1 PDRRGA
7 TPPQQGGI
15 DLFEHADRNRGNK
28 LEGGPIADL
37 PLGSRSPLVG
47 ILFQVVDMAQDAI
60 HPGKGSDFRR
70 APGWHVFSVS
80 GRIPAT
86 AMNLIDAVIVL
97 AVGLGVYIGW
107 SRGLLGPLLAEATFL
122 ISYWVVLTHP
132 GLVSSL
138 TPAGVPRPLAMIG
151 LPVVLALAVGV
162 IGGMV
167 LGAVFRIPL
176 TRQLDKVLGAAVNGG
191 VAFVIVYVLLLGL
204 VGAGTVLGPITRAG
218 LIGSSQVGVMRTLLS
233 QYPQAAGVVPPG
245 ELVQLASATSTH
257 PIPFADLSQYAKVID
272 YYEHD
277 LRPALASSQLAPLVL
292 RLGSHIPVIGRPV
305 TVPKAVRH
313 ALAAP

>member
-1 PDRRGA
+1 
-7 TPPQQGGI
+7 
-15 DLFEHADRNRGNK
+15 
-28 LEGGPIADL
+28 
-37 PLGSRSPLVG
+37 
-47 ILFQVVDMAQDAI
+47 
-60 HPGKGSDFRR
+60 
-70 APGWHVFSVS
+70 
-80 GRIPAT
+80 
-86 AMNLIDAVIVL
+86 MNLIDAVIVL

-138 TPAGVPRPLAMIG
+138 APAGVPRPLAMIG

-245 ELVQLASATSTH
+245 ELGQLASATSTH

-292 RLGSHIPVIGRPV
+292 RLGSHIPVIGRQV
-305 TVPKAVRH
+305 TVPKT
-313 ALAAP
+313 

>member
-1 PDRRGA
+1 
-7 TPPQQGGI
+7 
-15 DLFEHADRNRGNK
+15 
-28 LEGGPIADL
+28 
-37 PLGSRSPLVG
+37 
-47 ILFQVVDMAQDAI
+47 
-60 HPGKGSDFRR
+60 
-70 APGWHVFSVS
+70 
-80 GRIPAT
+80 
-86 AMNLIDAVIVL
+86 MNLIDAVIVL

-245 ELVQLASATSTH
+245 ARQ
-257 PIPFADLSQYAKVID
+257 Q
-272 YYEHD
+272 
-277 LRPALASSQLAPLVL
+277 PAGAA
-292 RLGSHIPVIGRPV
+292 G
-305 TVPKAVRH
+305 
-313 ALAAP
+313 LAAWLPHPGHRTAGDGTEDMTSRARRSEAWTRTEHHIRYGRQAWAIASNSPAVGGPARL